1 MQPLLNSAQMHLADA
16 YTIKKRA
23 ISSADLMEVAATA
36 FTSIFTQEYPD
47 RNARIAVYC
56 GRGNNGGD
64 GLAIARL
71 LVQLGYTFVNVLV
84 AGFGGKASPDFSINL
99 QKLHAAGIGSF
110 ELTDSSQEVE
120 QGADIIIDALL
131 GSGLNRPLSGA
142 MALLADRLNASKAH
156 IVSVDVPT
164 GLYSEGH
171 EDANAKAVRSHLV
184 ITFHQPRLSFLLPE
198 CAPFVRKFIVAD
210 IGLDVP
216 YLNASETPYR
226 LLQDTDIGERLRPRA
241 AFSHKGTYGHALVLA
256 GSAKS
261 MGAAILSSAACVYT
275 GAGLTTACIP
285 ASGLSALNARLPE
298 AMALLREGSQLPGP
312 LEWHQYNSI
321 AVGPGLGTEEAA
333 HLLLKE
339 VLNKYS
345 RPMVLDADAL
355 TILSQHNELMAAIP
369 KGSVLT
375 PHMKEFDR
383 LFGQHTSWW
392 ERLKTGRV
400 QAGRLHCYILLKNR
414 YSILFCPDGLCIFNP
429 TGSPA
434 MATGG
439 MGDVLS
445 GMLASL
451 LAQAYSPEDA
461 ALLAMY
467 LHGLC
472 GQQDMHYVLPAGE
485 LIKKI
490 PAVMSRYIY

>member
-1 MQPLLNSAQMHLADA
+1 
-16 YTIKKRA
+16 
-23 ISSADLMEVAATA
+23 
-36 FTSIFTQEYPD
+36 
-47 RNARIAVYC
+47 
-56 GRGNNGGD
+56 
-64 GLAIARL
+64 
-71 LVQLGYTFVNVLV
+71 
-84 AGFGGKASPDFSINL
+84 
-99 QKLHAAGIGSF
+99 
-110 ELTDSSQEVE
+110 
-120 QGADIIIDALL
+120 
-131 GSGLNRPLSGA
+131 
-142 MALLADRLNASKAH
+142 
-156 IVSVDVPT
+156 
-164 GLYSEGH
+164 
-171 EDANAKAVRSHLV
+171 
-184 ITFHQPRLSFLLPE
+184 
-198 CAPFVRKFIVAD
+198 
-210 IGLDVP
+210 
-216 YLNASETPYR
+216 
-226 LLQDTDIGERLRPRA
+226 
-241 AFSHKGTYGHALVLA
+241 
-256 GSAKS
+256 
-261 MGAAILSSAACVYT
+261 
-275 GAGLTTACIP
+275 
-285 ASGLSALNARLPE
+285 
-298 AMALLREGSQLPGP
+298 
-312 LEWHQYNSI
+312 
-321 AVGPGLGTEEAA
+321 
-333 HLLLKE
+333 
-339 VLNKYS
+339 
-345 RPMVLDADAL
+345 MVLDADAL